1 MKAYLFRCLIV
12 CLIPILSQGADIAQE
27 SPRLREERMQWWLE
41 ARFGMFVHW
50 GLYSLA
56 ARHEWVQNHE
66 RISTESYQVYFD
78 HFDPDLYNP
87 QEWAKAAKSAGMRYF
102 VITAKHHDGFCLWDT
117 KFTDYK
123 VTNTPYGKDL
133 IAPMVEAFRSEG
145 LRVGLYYSL
154 LDWHH
159 PDYTVDCCH
168 PMRDNQEER
177 AKNQDRDMRRYVDYV
192 GEQNQTWR
200 YTGYTCPSLRQAVQG
215 ISL

>member
-1 MKAYLFRCLIV
+1 
-12 CLIPILSQGADIAQE
+12 
-27 SPRLREERMQWWLE
+27 
-41 ARFGMFVHW
+41 
-50 GLYSLA
+50 
-56 ARHEWVQNHE
+56 
-66 RISTESYQVYFD
+66 
-78 HFDPDLYNP
+78 
-87 QEWAKAAKSAGMRYF
+87 
-102 VITAKHHDGFCLWDT
+102 
-117 KFTDYK
+117 
-123 VTNTPYGKDL
+123 
-133 IAPMVEAFRSEG
+133 
-145 LRVGLYYSL
+145 YYSL